1 MPISKYNP
9 DGTVD
14 IFNKKTGEV
23 RTGIRPETLGS
34 ISPSLVAEYQM
45 SQSPQATLERKTAE
59 AGLQEL
65 ETGEGPTAK
74 TENVVNQLESLFFGE
89 GRNEPLAVGEA
100 GFGGRLPGVVAGA
113 ERAVSPGE
121 PGSATERLNTYI
133 RTLES
138 VRPQLAKA
146 AGDSGNIAF
155 QEQPTDTPTEAI
167 ELMQSARLK
176 FGLER
181 SPELDRL
188 KEQIITEQGGEERVV
203 AEKAV
208 GPTGEFKDRGFLEK
222 LFATGGIQKYISEGP
237 GIALEGVKATG
248 QNIAD
253 LLGGDIESAVARSE
267 EFKPQVERVKELDE
281 AAREEIATKLETV
294 AGIQLIKSYL
304 GPKLMSIFKG
314 KSPELIDKT
323 LKQGAEQIIK
333 GKEVRNAAIEE
344 AQSVGRKVNGTK
356 VFNSIEQWADDA
368 IPSATPSEE
377 KGIRALLTK
386 AQKFFNGKNLNPQT
400 AKRRWDTAVQGF
412 KDSGKAGDTIKAGY
426 HRAIRDG
433 VRQEL
438 DEITNGAF
446 EEGTRLIH
454 EGLNVDKLLS
464 GISKSLQRKEVL
476 KTISKGPP
484 SFARKVA
491 TGALETGAKGL
502 GLYAVAKALGL
513 QFPGAAYSSQ

>member
-155 QEQPTDTPTEAI
+155 QEQLQAGKGLPQPTDTPTEPI
-167 ELMQSARLK
+167 
-176 FGLER
+176 
-181 SPELDRL
+181 
-188 KEQIITEQGGEERVV
+188 
-203 AEKAV
+203 
-208 GPTGEFKDRGFLEK
+208 
-222 LFATGGIQKYISEGP
+222 
-237 GIALEGVKATG
+237 
-248 QNIAD
+248 
-253 LLGGDIESAVARSE
+253 
-267 EFKPQVERVKELDE
+267 
-281 AAREEIATKLETV
+281 
-294 AGIQLIKSYL
+294 
-304 GPKLMSIFKG
+304 
-314 KSPELIDKT
+314 
-323 LKQGAEQIIK
+323 
-333 GKEVRNAAIEE
+333 
-344 AQSVGRKVNGTK
+344 
-356 VFNSIEQWADDA
+356 
-368 IPSATPSEE
+368 
-377 KGIRALLTK
+377 
-386 AQKFFNGKNLNPQT
+386 
-400 AKRRWDTAVQGF
+400 
-412 KDSGKAGDTIKAGY
+412 
-426 HRAIRDG
+426 
-433 VRQEL
+433 
-438 DEITNGAF
+438 
-446 EEGTRLIH
+446 
-454 EGLNVDKLLS
+454 
-464 GISKSLQRKEVL
+464 
-476 KTISKGPP
+476 
-484 SFARKVA
+484 
-491 TGALETGAKGL
+491 
-502 GLYAVAKALGL
+502 
-513 QFPGAAYSSQ
+513 